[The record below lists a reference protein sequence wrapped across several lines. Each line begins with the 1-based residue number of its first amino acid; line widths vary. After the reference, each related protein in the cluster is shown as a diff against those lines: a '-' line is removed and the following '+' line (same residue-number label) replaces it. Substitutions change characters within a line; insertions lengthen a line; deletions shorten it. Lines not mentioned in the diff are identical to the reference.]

1 MWVWGLKD
9 QRAGLKKVWGIMNS
23 QMKKIKGKG
32 HWHNEQ
38 QDKKG
43 FEKQWTWTRWKV

>member
-1 MWVWGLKD
+1 
-9 QRAGLKKVWGIMNS
+9 MNS

-43 FEKQWTWTRWKV
+43 FEKQ